1 MFTGAGYGPAVL
13 VGVTHRRH
21 VGFVRRPREK
31 KVVMT
36 TQRYE
41 MDASSRTRASRAR
54 RWSWLPVLLV
64 GIGLFI
70 AVQQALVITGNPTLV
85 PSLLVLGALLI
96 PVTFVVYIDS
106 RNPAF
111 DLPLSVLLSCALLGG
126 VLGAAAAS
134 VLEFDTMRRL
144 GVLPTVYI
152 GLIEEATKLLVPIAM
167 LIFTRYRR
175 NPADGLLIGVAVGMG
190 FAVLETLGY
199 GFVTLLASGGD
210 LSYAEGLLLLRG
222 ILSPAGHA
230 AWTGLAAAALWW
242 AHSQRWRPRGVAAAV
257 GTFVLV
263 VVLHALWDATSDWY
277 GYLII
282 GFVSLALLLR
292 QTHRTVLAPTGESDS
307 ASTPVR
313 PPTAGR

>member
-1 MFTGAGYGPAVL
+1 
-13 VGVTHRRH
+13 
-21 VGFVRRPREK
+21 
-31 KVVMT
+31 MT
-36 TQRYE
+36 TQRDG
-41 MDASSRTRASRAR
+41 MDAGSRPRATGAR
-54 RWSWLPVLLV
+54 RWAWLPVLLV
-64 GIGLFI
+64 GIGMFI

-96 PVTFVVYIDS
+96 PVTFVVYIDG
-106 RNPAF
+106 RNPAY

-126 VLGAAAAS
+126 VLGSSAAS

-144 GVLPTVYI
+144 GDLPTVYI

-199 GFVTLLASGGD
+199 GFVTLLASGGN
-210 LSYAEGLLLLRG
+210 LSDAEGLLLLRG

-242 AHSQRWRPRGVAAAV
+242 AHTQRWRPRGLAAV
-257 GTFVLV
+257 IGTFVLV
-263 VVLHALWDATSDWY
+263 VIFHTFWDSVGIWF

-282 GFVSLALLLR
+282 GFISLALLLR
-292 QTHRTVLAPTGESDS
+292 QTHRTVLTSTVENAP
-307 ASTPVR
+307 AATPVR
-313 PPTAGR
+313 PPAGHR

>member
-1 MFTGAGYGPAVL
+1 MVMATRQYGIVQ
-13 VGVTHRRH
+13 RS
-21 VGFVRRPREK
+21 RPR
-31 KVVMT
+31 
-36 TQRYE
+36 
-41 MDASSRTRASRAR
+41 AAPAR
-54 RWSWLPVLLV
+54 RWAWLPVLLV

-96 PVTFVVYIDS
+96 PVTFVVYIDG
-106 RNPAF
+106 RNPAY

-126 VLGAAAAS
+126 VLGSSAAS

-144 GVLPTVYI
+144 GALPTVYI
-152 GLIEEATKLLVPIAM
+152 GLIEEAAKLLVPIAM

-175 NPADGLLIGVAVGMG
+175 NPADGLLIGIAVGMG

-199 GFVTLLASGGD
+199 GFVILLASGGD
-210 LSYAEGLLLLRG
+210 LTEAEGLLLLRG

-242 AHSQRWRPRGVAAAV
+242 AHGQRWRPRGLAAV
-257 GTFVLV
+257 IGTFLLV
-263 VVLHALWDATSDWY
+263 VVLHTLWDAAGVWY

-292 QTHRTVLAPTGESDS
+292 HTHRTVLTTAVP
-307 ASTPVR
+307 AVR
-313 PPTAGR
+313 S